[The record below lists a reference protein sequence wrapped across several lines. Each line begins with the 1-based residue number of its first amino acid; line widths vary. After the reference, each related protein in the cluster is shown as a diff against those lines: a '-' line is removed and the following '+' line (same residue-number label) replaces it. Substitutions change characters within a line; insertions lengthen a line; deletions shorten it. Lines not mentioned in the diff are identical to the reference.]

1 VRDPHEDGVAECETE
16 AHSVA
21 EKLSV
26 AQCVALMLVL
36 PLTVTVGQALA
47 LVEAVAVL
55 LDVEEDVAVADA
67 EGLPEKL
74 PDVVAEELA
83 VTVGV
88 YDEEQVAEVLVE
100 EVEVK
105 EEELEPVAVPDAVP
119 EPLPVAVKLAVA
131 LGLPVRE
138 LVFDVVDDAVT
149 LLLFEATAVPLDVAD
164 DVTERVPVADPL
176 SVEELDPVRADEPE
190 GEAVVELD
198 PVRADEPEGEAVV
211 ELVAGRLE
219 EGDDDGLTV
228 VGPVAVPVLNPLAL
242 ALLQMV
248 PVAVLDAVLDHDV
261 DPVVLPVLELLD
273 LALPVVVAVAVR
285 EPLLD
290 ALEVDVTKLVAD
302 HESLGV
308 KVAKPLPVAREGAA
322 LTEAPFE
329 VRADGEGTKFGALSR
344 NPKYKSSRAKSF
356 PFQSVC
362 AFVRRIR
369 AVPSEDGPQSA
380 IERIHGGQLMPMAA
394 QDISIELPN
403 DCQLHKLNGVNG
415 PQLTAIWNESMGGT
429 APVQTELVEETY
441 AWKR

>member
-176 SVEELDPVRADEPE
+176 SVE
-190 GEAVVELD
+190 ELD